1 MIIIIIIIS
10 STFIIIIITSIIINI
25 SITKPLL
32 PKYKEI
38 GNNFSVSMGSNS
50 TKRILYAFSY
60 LILLFLLSLP
70 CVACLDSEWELCE

>member
-10 STFIIIIITSIIINI
+10 STFIIIITSIIINI

-70 CVACLDSEWELCE
+70 CVARLDSEWELCE